1 MTYTFRKA
9 VPGDINTLVRL
20 RGDFMAC
27 FGPLCEQDHEALRNY
42 KEYLLESMTAAD
54 PRRLPQE
61 TLATPSTEGNASFV
75 QWLAE
80 CGGEIAATGSISFYR
95 LPPTGRR
102 PNGRAAYIGN
112 MFTYPA
118 YRNRGLAGE
127 ILRRLAEEAQ
137 SAGCGI
143 VTLHTSEQGRPI
155 YEAFGFA
162 AAMDVMEYSQPI

>member
-1 MTYTFRKA
+1 MYTFRKA
-9 VPGDINTLVRL
+9 GLDDIDALLKL
-20 RGDFMAC
+20 RADFMAC
-27 FGPLCEQDHEALRNY
+27 FDPLDEKGREALGNY
-42 KEYLLESMTAAD
+42 RGFLLESMPD
-54 PRRLPQE
+54 
-61 TLATPSTEGNASFV
+61 GSFM

-80 CGGEIAATGSISFYR
+80 ADGEVAATGSISFYR

-118 YRNRGLAGE
+118 HRRQGLATR

-137 SAGCGI
+137 AAGCGI
-143 VTLHTSEQGRPI
+143 ITLHASDQGRPI

-162 AAMDVMEYSQPI
+162 AAKDLMEYHVE

>member
-1 MTYTFRKA
+1 MSYTFRKA
-9 VPGDINTLVRL
+9 NLSDIDTLIRL
-20 RGDFMAC
+20 RKEFMAC
-27 FGPLCEQDHEALRNY
+27 FGPLGEKDQEALRNY
-42 KEYLLESMTAAD
+42 KEYLLETMAD
-54 PRRLPQE
+54 
-61 TLATPSTEGNASFV
+61 ATFV

-80 CGGEIAATGSISFYR
+80 TRGEIAATGSISFYR

-118 YRNRGLAGE
+118 HRNRGLATK
-127 ILRRLAEEAQ
+127 ILRLLAEDAL
-137 SAGCGI
+137 AINCGI
-143 VTLHTSEQGRPI
+143 VTLHTSGQGRPI